1 MIGII
6 GGKIF
11 MNLERDR
18 VYVEH
23 ILECINK
30 INKYTGNERER
41 FMSDALVQDGVL
53 RCLQTMTESTQKLSR
68 NLKTS
73 VLGIDWNAI
82 SGFRNVLV
90 HDYLDGIDI
99 NRVWDTIENYL
110 PNLEMAIKDIANN
123 WGNN

>member
-1 MIGII
+1 
-6 GGKIF
+6 

-68 NLKTS
+68 NLKKS

>member
-1 MIGII
+1 
-6 GGKIF
+6 

-68 NLKTS
+68 KLKTS
-73 VLGIDWNAI
+73 VLGIDWDAI

-110 PNLEMAIKDIANN
+110 PNLEMAIRDIANN

>member
-1 MIGII
+1 
-6 GGKIF
+6 

-30 INKYTGNERER
+30 INKYTGNEREP

>member
-1 MIGII
+1 
-6 GGKIF
+6 

-41 FMSDALVQDGVL
+41 FMSDALVQNGVL
-53 RCLQTMTESTQKLSR
+53 RCLQTMAESTQKLSSDF
-68 NLKTS
+68 KTTI
-73 VLGIDWNAI
+73 LDIDWRALA
-82 SGFRNVLV
+82 GLRNVLA
-90 HDYLDGIDI
+90 HNYLGIDI

-110 PNLEMAIKDIANN
+110 PNLEIAIKDIANN
-123 WGNN
+123 WGND